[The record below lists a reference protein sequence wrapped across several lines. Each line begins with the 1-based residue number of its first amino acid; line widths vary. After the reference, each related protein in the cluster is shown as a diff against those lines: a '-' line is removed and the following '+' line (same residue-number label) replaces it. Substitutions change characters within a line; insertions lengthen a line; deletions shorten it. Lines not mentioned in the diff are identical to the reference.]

1 MLNPF
6 RYHDSN
12 SSFSWSYGGNQTELH
27 TYSVAAKGT
36 HFVRLVS
43 LTIHGVVFGMMGGR
57 CFLLPVPFQ
66 MLPPDRA
73 LAECPREEILDP
85 LMSHV

>member
-36 HFVRLVS
+36 HFVRLVQFDY
-43 LTIHGVVFGMMGGR
+43 TRCGVWDDGGEM
-57 CFLLPVPFQ
+57 FLAPSAI
-66 MLPPDRA
+66 PDA
-73 LAECPREEILDP
+73 A
-85 LMSHV
+85 S